1 MLFNLLGSLYL
12 LAGFIVVVYYIYEEY
27 KNF

>member
-1 MLFNLLGSLYL
+1 MLFSLLGSLYL
-12 LAGFIVVVYYIYEEY
+12 LAGLIVVAYYIYEEY